1 MGRLVEGLISMLQET
16 TMGTATGINR
26 TYRPFKTDFERAT
39 RHPLYAR
46 WQSIRQRCMDPK
58 SGDYY
63 RYGGRGITLCER
75 WAEVNKN
82 YTQRKGGF
90 WNFVDDMSM
99 PSDLDMQVDRIDN
112 DGPYSP
118 ENCRWA
124 TRKENMRNRGVSI
137 WH

>member
-1 MGRLVEGLISMLQET
+1 MYLEEIKMGKAI
-16 TMGTATGINR
+16 GTNR
-26 TYRPFKTDFERAT
+26 TYKPYKSDFERAT
-39 RHPLYAR
+39 LHPLYAR
-46 WQSIRQRCMDPK
+46 WQAIRQRCLDVK
-58 SGDYY
+58 AGDYQ

-90 WNFVDDMSM
+90 WNFVDDMGM
-99 PSDLDMQVDRIDN
+99 PPEEGMQIDRIDN

-124 TRKENMRNRGVSI
+124 TRSENMRNRRVSI
-137 WH
+137 